1 LVTRDAAGY
10 AQLGWINT
18 TSGVTTSTIDK
29 IYASSDDYIRY
40 VTPATLIS
48 QLGLWTSSNDG
59 GGSGLDADLLDGLQ
73 FSSFLRSDVADTFTG
88 SSLTIN
94 APLHLTTYTESV
106 NTSTVTTGTKV
117 LNLTDD
123 TVFNLTLNSG
133 TQIQF
138 TNAPA
143 GKAVSVTL
151 VCKQDGTGNR
161 QLTYANNVVFTD
173 GNVPTMSSTG
183 GNYDVLT
190 FLTVDGGGTYI
201 GSHSILN
208 AS

>member
-1 LVTRDAAGY
+1 M
-10 AQLGWINT
+10 Q
-18 TSGVTTSTIDK
+18 
-29 IYASSDDYIRY
+29 IYH
-40 VTPATLIS
+40 
-48 QLGLWTSSNDG
+48 DG
-59 GGSGLDADLLDGLQ
+59 GNSFIDDQGTGQLRVKTGALVIKDASNSNQMAVFSGAGNQAFYQNNTLKLTVQSSGIDVNGTVEADG
-73 FSSFLRSDVADTFTG
+73 ATFKG
-88 SSLTIN
+88 AVNIN

-106 NTSTVTTGTKV
+106 NTSTVSSGTKV
-117 LNLTDD
+117 LNLSDD

-173 GNVPTMSSTG
+173 GNVPTMSSSA
-183 GNYDVLT
+183 NKFDVLT

>member
-1 LVTRDAAGY
+1 MDK
-10 AQLGWINT
+10 
-18 TSGVTTSTIDK
+18 SG
-29 IYASSDDYIRY
+29 
-40 VTPATLIS
+40 
-48 QLGLWTSSNDG
+48 G
-59 GGSGLDADLLDGLQ
+59 
-73 FSSFLRSDVADTFTG
+73 TFTG
-88 SSLTIN
+88 AVTMNGQLN
-94 APLHLTTYTESV
+94 LTTYTESV
-106 NTSTVTTGTKV
+106 NTSTVSSGTTA

-123 TVFNLTLNSG
+123 TVFNLTLNTG

-151 VCKQDGTGNR
+151 VCKQDSTGNR

-183 GNYDVLT
+183 GDFDVIT

-201 GSHSILN
+201 GSHSVLS
-208 AS
+208 AR